1 MQVHVSLGAC
11 ALILLFL
18 AGCAPPPAPEV
29 AAPPVVYTGPHKEID
44 ERVAHYAQV
53 YDVPETLIHRSIQRE
68 SGYNPRLRAGP
79 YWGLMQIRY
88 DTARGMGYRGP
99 PRGLL
104 DADANLKYAVAYLA
118 NAYVVGGRDENRAIA
133 LYAGGYFYEARR
145 KHMQDR
151 LRTAENAEVPA
162 ADP

>member
-53 YDVPETLIHRSIQRE
+53 YDVPETLIHRSIQRD
-68 SGYNPRLRAGP
+68 
-79 YWGLMQIRY
+79 WGLMQIRY